1 MKKKFYSWE
10 ECMALREI
18 KSLRKL
24 NQKNIVKLKE
34 VIRANDDLYFVF
46 EYLDQNVYQLI
57 KDRTT
62 DLPENQIKSIIYQ
75 TLEGLA
81 YMHKHG
87 FFHRD
92 LKPENLLATGDIVK
106 IADFG
111 LAREIR
117 SRPPFTDYVSTRW
130 YRAPEILLRSTSY
143 NSPIDIFAIG
153 AIMAELYMLR
163 PLFPGQNE
171 TDQIYKTC
179 AVLGSPKK
187 SDWPEGFKLASQ
199 IGFSFPKFVST
210 SLSTIIP
217 NASDE
222 AIDLMEKMLQF
233 DPQKRPTASQCL
245 EHDYFKDFV
254 SPTQNSIYG
263 KSNKSFFN
271 KTNEVNVRKSSAVS
285 KRLESR
291 KSKLESRG
299 INKNSFYKSKQ
310 KNPHAIPSKSPA
322 NSYFNNP
329 TKAGLPTIG
338 KDSSKGFGSGGMNKR
353 LLMGSGERNRS
364 LQSGKKSSGK
374 YGGAT
379 DINSGGILGKYYNNQ
394 GMTGAQDYKPGG
406 LNKGD
411 FNSDAYGIYGGGGL
425 NKGVSGGGLGGLG
438 GFSKISRK
446 DSLQDSRNGSSKGSK
461 PPMYG
466 ASNYS
471 GYGGISK
478 YTKNK
483 DDKSDQHFPSV
494 SNRQA
499 LGGGIGSRKV
509 SKLIN
514 FTI

>member
-24 NQKNIVKLKE
+24 NHSKIVKLKE

-62 DLPENQIKSIIYQ
+62 DLPEAQVKSVIYQ

-92 LKPENLLATGDIVK
+92 LKPENLLASDEIVK

-130 YRAPEILLRSTSY
+130 YRAPEILLRSTTY
-143 NSPIDIFAIG
+143 NSPIDIFAMG

-187 SDWPEGFKLASQ
+187 SDWPEGYKLAAQ

-217 NASDE
+217 NASED
-222 AIDLMEKMLQF
+222 AIDIMEKMLEF
-233 DPQKRPTASQCL
+233 NPQNRPTASQLL
-245 EHDYFKDFV
+245 EHDYFKDYV
-254 SPTQNSIYG
+254 SPVQNSIAG
-263 KSNKSFFN
+263 KSTKSFFN
-271 KTNEVNVRKSSAVS
+271 KTNEINVRKSSAVS

-299 INKNSFYKSKQ
+299 INKNSFYKQRQ
-310 KNPHAIPSKSPA
+310 KNPDSIPSKPPA

-338 KDSSKGFGSGGMNKR
+338 KDSSKGFNGASANKR
-353 LLMGSGERNRS
+353 TPINSGDRNKSLPAKYVGSD
-364 LQSGKKSSGK
+364 
-374 YGGAT
+374 A
-379 DINSGGILGKYYNNQ
+379 NSGGILGKYYKNNQ
-394 GMTGAQDYKPGG
+394 GTAGAQEYTPGG
-406 LNKGD
+406 SLNKAGY
-411 FNSDAYGIYGGGGL
+411 NSDAYGLYGGGGL
-425 NKGVSGGGLGGLG
+425 GGGLGKVSGGLTKAGGLG
-438 GFSKISRK
+438 GFTKVTRKESRGADSRK
-446 DSLQDSRNGSSKGSK
+446 ESRYVTN
-461 PPMYG
+461 
-466 ASNYS
+466 
-471 GYGGISK
+471 
-478 YTKNK
+478 
-483 DDKSDQHFPSV
+483 
-494 SNRQA
+494 
-499 LGGGIGSRKV
+499 LIGK
-509 SKLIN
+509 I
-514 FTI
+514 